1 MSRRVID
8 LMRKLFE
15 PENLLL
21 FVIGTTILSI
31 LGDGVYDL
39 LNDVFQVFIGDTWV
53 VRLIITSGAVV
64 ALAVI
69 AGVIAVRVRRAE
81 QATRMLAAPT
91 RAEPHAGLVLL
102 VGPNPTGPEDAAL
115 EHHSQNQMLR
125 HCWLI
130 TPTKRDNDPPSSQAY
145 ERATRLAV
153 RLEGQGIDA
162 RVVTFADPY
171 DITSAYLA
179 VCQALDLAQHELT
192 DDRVIVDITGSTKVV
207 TAGAAL
213 ACRDRGQR
221 IEYMVAPRSPTGE
234 PISNRKPEAMKVL
247 LDEIN
252 IGERTTRKGDDRQ
265 PINVPDLP
273 ESAPRPEPQASD
285 GAESTSPPKI
295 PEADPQQQAPA
306 IPAAPHA
313 PVAPPSGNEPD
324 QEPLRRDHAAADPPD
339 KPDSTAP

>member
-1 MSRRVID
+1 MTGF
-8 LMRKLFE
+8 MRKLFE
-15 PENLLL
+15 PENILL

-39 LNDVFQVFIGDTWV
+39 LNDAFQMFTGDTWLT
-53 VRLIITSGAVV
+53 RLLITSGAVV

-69 AGVIAVRVRRAE
+69 AGIIAVRVRRAE
-81 QATRMLAAPT
+81 QAARMLAAPT

-115 EHHSQNQMLR
+115 AHHSRNQMLR

-130 TPTKRDNDPPSSQAY
+130 TPKKRDDDPPSLQAY
-145 ERATRLAV
+145 ERATRLAA

-162 RVVTFADPY
+162 RVIPFDDPY

-179 VCQALDLAQHELT
+179 VSLALDLAQRELA

-221 IEYMVAPRSPTGE
+221 IEYMVVPRSPTGE
-234 PISNRKPEAMKVL
+234 PIANRQPEAMKVL
-247 LDEIN
+247 LDETS
-252 IGERTTRKGDDRQ
+252 IGERRSVQHPQHSTVIDR
-265 PINVPDLP
+265 PGPPSAPDHPSPDLAP
-273 ESAPRPEPQASD
+273 APPLDLQQSAPAPPAHGVQPGEPGSDDTPASAQSRQSQPAPEQPD
-285 GAESTSPPKI
+285 E
-295 PEADPQQQAPA
+295 PE
-306 IPAAPHA
+306 PAAP
-313 PVAPPSGNEPD
+313 
-324 QEPLRRDHAAADPPD
+324 
-339 KPDSTAP
+339 

>member
-15 PENLLL
+15 PENLVL

-39 LNDVFQVFIGDTWV
+39 LNDAFQMFTGDTWV
-53 VRLIITSGAVV
+53 TRVLITSGAVV

-115 EHHSQNQMLR
+115 DHHSQQRMLR

-130 TPTKRDNDPPSSQAY
+130 TPAKRDDDPPSSQAY
-145 ERATRLAV
+145 ERATRLAA

-179 VCQALDLAQHELT
+179 VCQALDMAQHELA

-221 IEYMVAPRSPTGE
+221 IEYMVVPRNPTGE
-234 PISNRKPEAMKVL
+234 PISNRQPEAMKVL
-247 LDEIN
+247 LDETS
-252 IGERTTRKGDDRQ
+252 IGDRTDRKTYHRQ
-265 PINVPDLP
+265 HISTSDVPA
-273 ESAPRPEPQASD
+273 SAPRHEQQSSD
-285 GAESTSPPKI
+285 GAETASPPEL
-295 PEADPQQQAPA
+295 PSTDPQQQAPA
-306 IPAAPHA
+306 IPAASLRS
-313 PVAPPSGNEPD
+313 VAPLADDEPN
-324 QEPLRRDHAAADPPD
+324 QEPSRRDHAAADQPD
-339 KPDSTAP
+339 TPDPTAP